1 MKVLLT
7 LLDGM
12 RPDALTACG
21 SEFANGLLQNT
32 GTYTLTATTVMPSVT
47 LPCHMSL
54 FHSVPPER
62 HGIVTNIFTPQ
73 VRPVQ
78 GICERVRAAGKKAA
92 LFYDWGELR
101 DLAQPDSLDFGMYI
115 SGHTNG
121 FAQAQAKLKETVKSY
136 IRESSPDFV
145 FFYLGLPD
153 EIGHA
158 KGWMKEDYMKAVHDS
173 METVGEV
180 AGTLPDDYITI
191 ITADHGGHGCT
202 HGTDLPED
210 MTIPILFHGKNLPPI
225 DFGSASILD
234 IAPTA
239 AKLVGFECA
248 TEWQGRS
255 LV

>member
-21 SEFANGLLQNT
+21 SEFANELLQNT

-78 GICERVRAAGKKAA
+78 GICERVRAAGKKSA

-101 DLAQPDSLDFGMYI
+101 DLAQPDSLDFGMLHI
-115 SGHTNG
+115 RSHKRICTGAGKAEGNR
-121 FAQAQAKLKETVKSY
+121 KELYPRIFTRLCVLLS
-136 IRESSPDFV
+136 RSP
-145 FFYLGLPD
+145 
-153 EIGHA
+153 
-158 KGWMKEDYMKAVHDS
+158 
-173 METVGEV
+173 
-180 AGTLPDDYITI
+180 
-191 ITADHGGHGCT
+191 
-202 HGTDLPED
+202 
-210 MTIPILFHGKNLPPI
+210 
-225 DFGSASILD
+225 
-234 IAPTA
+234 
-239 AKLVGFECA
+239 
-248 TEWQGRS
+248 R
-255 LV
+255 

>member
-1 MKVLLT
+1 
-7 LLDGM
+7 
-12 RPDALTACG
+12 
-21 SEFANGLLQNT
+21 
-32 GTYTLTATTVMPSVT
+32 MPSVT

-191 ITADHGGHGCT
+191 IT
-202 HGTDLPED
+202 
-210 MTIPILFHGKNLPPI
+210 TIHPQKPRRPGRTRLYARH
-225 DFGSASILD
+225 GSA
-234 IAPTA
+234 
-239 AKLVGFECA
+239 
-248 TEWQGRS
+248 GRHDDPDPVPRQES
-255 LV
+255 PAHRFRLRKHS

>member
-7 LLDGM
+7 LLDVM

-21 SEFANGLLQNT
+21 SEFAHELLQNT

-234 IAPTA
+234 IAPTL
-239 AKLVGFECA
+239 AKLVGF
-248 TEWQGRS
+248 
-255 LV
+255 